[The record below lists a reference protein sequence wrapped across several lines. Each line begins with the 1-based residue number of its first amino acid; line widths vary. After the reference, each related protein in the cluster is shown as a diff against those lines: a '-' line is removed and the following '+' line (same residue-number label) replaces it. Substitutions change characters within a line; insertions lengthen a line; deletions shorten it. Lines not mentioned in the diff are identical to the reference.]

1 MKKVLLILCL
11 ITGLVQTADALE
23 ITFKAN
29 SSVDD
34 SVIRLGDIVN
44 FNEKTEMTMALATL
58 IVEQAPAPGE
68 KSSLR
73 SQNIKDYLVSSQS
86 LSQGIQWKGSPTI
99 DILRKGIYIGPEKIQ
114 TFIAEYL
121 QDNHNNLP
129 DAEIRFIPTSLP
141 LPFTLPTGDLSHEIL
156 PSKPGILGS
165 SRLSIIFRVNDKVVK
180 NMSIRGKIEA
190 LAEVVVST
198 SPLKRRQILRP
209 EHLTTTVIDISSKGN
224 QVLELEDLIG
234 KKLKKS
240 VRTGSPIQL
249 SMIETPPVVKRGERV
264 KIVINSGSLH
274 LSATGIARSDG
285 IQDQMIR
292 VQNINSN
299 KIVHCRVAAPGLVEV
314 ML

>member
-1 MKKVLLILCL
+1 MKKVLLILFL
-11 ITGLVQTADALE
+11 ITSLTQTADALE

-34 SVIRLGDIVN
+34 SVIRLGDIVS
-44 FNEKTEMTMALATL
+44 FNEETEMTMALATL
-58 IVEQAPAPGE
+58 IVEQAPSPGN

-73 SQNIKDYLVSSQS
+73 SKNIKDRLVSNQS
-86 LSQGIQWKGSPTI
+86 LSRDIQWKGSPTI
-99 DILRKGIYIGPEKIQ
+99 SILRRGISVGPEKIQ
-114 TFIAEYL
+114 NIIADFL
-121 QDNHNNLP
+121 QDNQNNLP
-129 DAEIRFIPTSLP
+129 DAEIRFVPTSLP
-141 LPFTLPTGDLSHEIL
+141 LPFTLPTGDLTYEIL

-190 LAEVVVST
+190 LADVVVT
-198 SPLKRRQILRP
+198 TGPLKKRQILRP
-209 EHLTTTVIDISSKGN
+209 EHLTTTLMDIGSKGN
-224 QVLELEDLIG
+224 LVVDLDELIG

-240 VRTGSPIQL
+240 VRSGSPVHL
-249 SMIETPPVVKRGERV
+249 SMIETPPVVQRGERV

-274 LSATGIARSDG
+274 LSATGIARNDG